1 MTDRIALGHATVT
14 RVVETTMEMRTSLFD
29 GTDADAWA
37 ANADLV
43 EPDFWNRDAARWRIA
58 MPTWVVEVDGLT
70 VVVDSGVG
78 NVG

>member
-37 ANADLV
+37 AHADLV
-43 EPDFWNRDAARWRIA
+43 EPDFWNRGAERWCIA
-58 MPTWVVEVDGLT
+58 MQTWVVEVDGLT